1 MAPSTLFISI
11 IIVQIKKQ
19 QHYLP
24 LAADL
29 LCSRH
34 ATPPHHPDNN
44 MISARSVLTIAELFV
59 CNATLLLAQ
68 LSENNE
74 ISDAI
79 GREFIN

>member
-34 ATPPHHPDNN
+34 ATPPQQYDFRKKCLNN
-44 MISARSVLTIAELFV
+44 CWAIF